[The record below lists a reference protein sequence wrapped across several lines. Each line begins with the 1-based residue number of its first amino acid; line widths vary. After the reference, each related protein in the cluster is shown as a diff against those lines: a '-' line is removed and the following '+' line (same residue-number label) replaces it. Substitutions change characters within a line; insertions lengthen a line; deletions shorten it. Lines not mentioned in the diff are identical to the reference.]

1 MEDFYIS
8 PLTRNYPTLYHY
20 TNAQGLQGIIESQQ
34 LHATDINYLND
45 AEEHIHFCEKRLP
58 ELLDR
63 MWEDCSEEERTTII
77 GLGYGGKENFQ
88 HDMLSSF
95 SKSVPNNS
103 SFTVSFSIP
112 PSIDPD
118 DGLLSQW
125 RAYGRDGGYAIEF
138 STADLVQQV
147 QSELERFHYPYAV
160 FAPTHYGL
168 EMSQEREH
176 LENRFLNDV
185 KKTVLNYDSLIFS
198 FPLLQGQ
205 LATLSILVKHPGFR
219 EEREF
224 RMAFVRP
231 DRAIHG
237 SEKAAQANP
246 LRFRPG
252 SLRPYIALFE
262 DKPEEK
268 KGLPVQRIIVGPHPD
283 KDKRKA
289 AVEALLRQNNIK
301 AEVITSSIPYLGT

>member
-1 MEDFYIS
+1 MTDFYIS
-8 PLTRNYPTLYHY
+8 PLTDDHPTLYHY

-77 GLGYGGKENFQ
+77 GLGYGGKKNFQ

-112 PSIDPD
+112 PSIYPD

-198 FPLLQGQ
+198 FPLLQGH
-205 LATLSILVKHPGFR
+205 LAALSILVKHPGFR

-231 DRAIHG
+231 DLAIHD
-237 SEKAAQANP
+237 SEKAARANP
-246 LRFRPG
+246 LCFRPG
-252 SLRPYIALFE
+252 SLKPYIALFE
-262 DKPEEK
+262 K
-268 KGLPVQRIIVGPHPD
+268 KMGLPIQRIIVGPHPE
-283 KDKRKA
+283 KEKRKA